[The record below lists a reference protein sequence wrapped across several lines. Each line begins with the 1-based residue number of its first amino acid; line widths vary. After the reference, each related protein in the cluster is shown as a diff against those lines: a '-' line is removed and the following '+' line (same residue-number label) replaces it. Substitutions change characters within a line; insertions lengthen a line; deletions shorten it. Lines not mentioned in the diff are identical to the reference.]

1 MSERIE
7 ILRRIERQYLRD
19 QLGELELQMV
29 DAYVLRLLARHP
41 GALRQEDIAQ
51 WIVLDKGSVA
61 RSLARLEKRG
71 LVARTVSDQCRR
83 EKQVL
88 LTPAG
93 ADADIRI
100 SQILNTWNEIRYH
113 GFTEDERALYESFLD
128 RITQN
133 VTQYRQGGKHN
144 GQESH

>member
-1 MSERIE
+1 MSDRIE
-7 ILRRIERQYLRD
+7 VLRRIERQYLRD

-29 DAYVLRLLARHP
+29 DAYVLRLLARQTD
-41 GALRQEDIAQ
+41 ALRQEDIAQ

-61 RSLARLEKRG
+61 RSVARLEKRG
-71 LVARTVSDQCRR
+71 LIARTVSDQCRR

-133 VTQYRQGGKHN
+133 VTQYRQGGTHN
-144 GQESH
+144 GQKSH